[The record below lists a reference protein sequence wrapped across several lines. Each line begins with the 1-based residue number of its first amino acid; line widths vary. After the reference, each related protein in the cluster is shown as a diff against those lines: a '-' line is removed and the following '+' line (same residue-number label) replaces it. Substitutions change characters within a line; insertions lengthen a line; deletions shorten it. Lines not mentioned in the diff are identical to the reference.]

1 MSIGAQYTNRVG
13 VDNQAEGEVKVSV
26 LGLSSATSKTG
37 GKSCDFGIGSGW
49 FASMNLTLHF

>member
-37 GKSCDFGIGSGW
+37 GKSCDFGIGSG
-49 FASMNLTLHF
+49 